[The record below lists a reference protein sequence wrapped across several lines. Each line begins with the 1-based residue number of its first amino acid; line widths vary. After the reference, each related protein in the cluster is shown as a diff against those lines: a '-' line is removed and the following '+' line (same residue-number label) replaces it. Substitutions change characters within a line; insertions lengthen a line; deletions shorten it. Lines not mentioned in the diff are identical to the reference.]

1 MKILIYYIRNRQ
13 KRRKICELILDNI
26 NLEQI
31 KDSQVETEELNNLDS
46 DKFLN
51 YINEIGSKND
61 EAERK
66 IDDLTSH
73 LKKELEL
80 KGRNWLKAMKKQ

>member
-1 MKILIYYIRNRQ
+1 M
-13 KRRKICELILDNI
+13 RRKICELILDNI

-51 YINEIGSKND
+51 YINGIGSKND
-61 EAERK
+61 ETEGK

-73 LKKELEL
+73 
-80 KGRNWLKAMKKQ
+80 